1 MKKILNSYLERVEW
15 HLKPMPVSER
25 VDIVKEIKSEML
37 ELENE
42 GKTPEE
48 IINRLGNPKKLAKAY
63 LEAFI
68 AKDNTFSFTRVLAM
82 IAYYSLASLS
92 GIFIIPILIICGPV
106 FIICGAVCPVLGLY
120 KMIDLLLNLGL
131 PYGDTIVVAGI
142 ENPFIVLVICVTMG
156 LALLFAGYACWK
168 LLLCYFKA
176 LNKTK
181 ELMKI

>member
-1 MKKILNSYLERVEW
+1 
-15 HLKPMPVSER
+15 
-25 VDIVKEIKSEML
+25 ML

-48 IINRLGNPKKLAKAY
+48 IINRLGSPKNLAKAY

-68 AKDNTFSFTRVLAM
+68 VKDNTFSFTRVLAM

-142 ENPFIVLVICVTMG
+142 ENPFNVLVICVTMG
-156 LALLFAGYACWK
+156 LAFLFAGYACWK
-168 LLLCYFKA
+168 LLQEWLMLFLTVSRSVVWIMWNTIMLTF
-176 LNKTK
+176 LNH
-181 ELMKI
+181 